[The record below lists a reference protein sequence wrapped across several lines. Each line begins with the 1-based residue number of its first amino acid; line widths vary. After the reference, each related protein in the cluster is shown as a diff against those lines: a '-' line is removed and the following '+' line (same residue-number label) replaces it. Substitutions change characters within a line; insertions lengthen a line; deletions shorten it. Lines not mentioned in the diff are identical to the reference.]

1 MTNRLDVREVRALA
15 DGHWD
20 HVFAML
26 APSLT
31 AAMERPGRHC
41 PCPVH
46 GGTDAFR
53 LYRNYAENGACV
65 CNTCGARRDGFAT
78 LMWVNGWDFKTAL
91 SRVAEVFNLA
101 PDAGMTVVESH
112 EVGARFVGTVGFMG
126 MTERKPWGCRAFT
139 LVLAAE
145 TQEGGPGT
153 PRTFFG
159 TGLRRAVENAS
170 VSPGD
175 RVELTLLTRQILR
188 NRRSGKSYSHQ
199 LWRALRL
206 PSAEEEQR
214 LVRERKARQQ
224 ALGDAIQTGWRDT
237 IPFSWKDP
245 EARPMAR
252 YLKSRALAVKV
263 PGMVRDLR
271 FARSVPYR
279 DEGKVLGIYPAMV
292 AAVRDVKGNL
302 VTLHRTFLTEE
313 GRKAAVSAPKKLL
326 PMPEDRTVNGA
337 AIRFGEPQN
346 VLALAEGIETAL
358 SVAVATGLACWSCI
372 SAGGMERVE
381 IPDRVR
387 VVFVFAD
394 KDRSGTGERAA
405 GALAKRLAQSGRT
418 VCVLVPTGEI
428 PDDAK
433 GIDWND
439 VLKDGG
445 AFPVAG

>member
-1 MTNRLDVREVRALA
+1 VSNRLDIREVRALA

-26 APSLT
+26 APSLG

-41 PCPVH
+41 PCPAH

-65 CNTCGARRDGFAT
+65 CNTCGTRRDGFAA
-78 LMWVNGWDFKTAL
+78 LMWLNGWDFRTAL
-91 SRVAEVFNLA
+91 ERVAEVFNLS
-101 PDAGMTVVESH
+101 PDASMTVVETR
-112 EVGARFVGTVGFMG
+112 EVGARFVGTVAFMG

-139 LVLAAE
+139 LVLAK
-145 TQEGGPGT
+145 EGDGSSQ
-153 PRTFFG
+153 TFFG

-188 NRRSGKSYSHQ
+188 SRRSGKSYSHQ

-206 PSAEEEQR
+206 PSKEEERR
-214 LVRERKARQQ
+214 LARERKARQR
-224 ALGDAIQTGWRDT
+224 ALGDAIRTGWRDT

-245 EARPMAR
+245 RAKPMAR

-263 PGMVRDLR
+263 PDMVRDLR
-271 FARSVPYR
+271 FAGSVPYL
-279 DEGKVLGIYPAMV
+279 DEGEVLGNYPAMV
-292 AAVRDVKGNL
+292 AAVRDVRGNL

-313 GRKAAVSAPKKLL
+313 GRKAAVAAPKKLL
-326 PMPEDRTVNGA
+326 AMPEDRTVNGA
-337 AIRFGEPQN
+337 AIHFGETQS

-358 SVAVATGLACWSCI
+358 SVAIATGLPCWSCI
-372 SAGGMERVE
+372 SAGGLERVE
-381 IPDRVR
+381 IPGRVN

-405 GALAKRLAQSGRT
+405 GALQKRLAQSGRT
-418 VCVLVPTGEI
+418 VCVLVPSGEI
-428 PDDAK
+428 PDGAK

-439 VLKDGG
+439 VLRDGG